1 MSHQLFT
8 FPTDDAVLNGA
19 SVANTVGS
27 SLLWSD
33 GLFTAIFQNNDFAF
47 TTQATELN
55 GRSLSAGSG
64 YSFLLEPLNPLPV
77 WLNPLF
83 PSGAIFND
91 YSLGST
97 SGFSVSSNQNVFSI
111 GLAVGISLSNVL
123 PDIAIEYPAVF
134 ALELDR
140 DTILPIWANSVFQ
153 SSGGNVNTYISRVRF
168 PDIEPSTRSFT
179 SLGVA
184 ITSTVSQSGVV
195 SKRAW
200 SNKPSKADL
209 KLTFENIPD
218 SEAAAILQTYNAANG
233 SATEIYLPDL
243 VFAGMSAELQTQWK
257 NYLTAAGMRWFFSDT
272 NPPSLESAFPGRST
286 MEVVMVA
293 EQRRALD
300 EYGFNKVVFITM
312 AAGSVTTS

>member
-8 FPTDDAVLNGA
+8 FSTNDVVLQGA
-19 SVANTVGS
+19 SIGNAVGS
-27 SLLWSD
+27 SWLWND
-33 GLFTAIFQNNDFAF
+33 GLFTAIFQNNDWAF
-47 TTQATELN
+47 TTQATGFN
-55 GRSLSAGSG
+55 GRSLGADSG
-64 YSFLLEPLNPLPV
+64 YSFRLEPLDPLPI

-83 PSGAIFND
+83 PSGAIFNG
-91 YSLGST
+91 YSLGSNF
-97 SGFSVSSNQNVFSI
+97 GFSATSNRNVFSV
-111 GLAVGISLSNVL
+111 GLATGVSFSNVL
-123 PDIAIEYPAVF
+123 PEACIVYPFVF
-134 ALELDR
+134 ALEFDENN
-140 DTILPIWANSVFQ
+140 ILPIWANSIFQ
-153 SSGGNVNTYISRVRF
+153 SSGGTVNAYISRVRF
-168 PDIEPSTRSFT
+168 PDIEPSARSFS

-209 KLTFENIPD
+209 RLTFENIPD

-257 NYLTAAGMRWFFSDT
+257 NYLTAAGMRWFFSDA

-286 MEVVMVA
+286 MQVVMVA